1 MLAGGEA
8 ARERGAA
15 ARVWDDR
22 GALANGVA
30 LLAIAALA
38 WIGVLREATAMSG
51 MPMDDPAMS
60 RSGAGDA
67 AFFLVS
73 WGVMMAAMML
83 PSASPMVALYAAI
96 QRNAATTGQRG
107 VSTAIFALVYI
118 AVWLLFGVP
127 VYLASV
133 GFQMLAANNATVA
146 AAQPYVVAGTL
157 LVAGAYQ
164 LTPLKDVCLRACRG
178 PLGFLMGR
186 WRSGYR
192 GSLELGLAHAAYCV
206 GCCWAL
212 MVVLVAAGAMG
223 LHWVLLIAAVVF
235 AEKLLPRGRL
245 TSYVVGTVLIALGVL
260 VALRPEMAMALR
272 MQSM

>member
-8 ARERGAA
+8 ARDRVGAV
-15 ARVWDDR
+15 RVWDDR
-22 GALANGVA
+22 GALASGAV
-30 LLAIAALA
+30 LLGIAALA
-38 WIGVLREATAMSG
+38 WIGVLREASAMSG
-51 MPMDDPAMS
+51 TPMDDPAMG

-67 AFFLVS
+67 VFFLVS

-83 PSASPMVALYAAI
+83 PSATPMVALYAAI

-118 AVWLLFGVP
+118 SVWLLFGVP

-133 GFQMLAANNATVA
+133 GFQMLASSTATVA
-146 AAQPYVVAGTL
+146 AAQPYVVAAAL
-157 LVAGAYQ
+157 LAAGAYQ
-164 LTPLKDVCLRACRG
+164 LTPLKEVCLRACRG
-178 PLGFLMGR
+178 PLGFLVGR

-212 MVVLVAAGAMG
+212 MVVLVVAGAMG

-245 TSYVVGTVLIALGVL
+245 TSYVVGAALIALGAL
-260 VALRPEMAMALR
+260 VALRPDMAMALR